1 MGIFAHNTF
10 FTNMRTQNTE
20 FHHFD
25 HTNIPNKQTTPKT
38 TINNFCNFLTETHP
52 PSPTSPTYKSTT
64 FTHQTEPFNH
74 PSQLIGRFSSSSS
87 LSSLFPPAS
96 SPTLSHSPYPSL
108 LPHKEQFRQN
118 AQSDTLNNPLQGIT
132 SLSRVIPVELSL

>member
-25 HTNIPNKQTTPKT
+25 HTNIPNEQTTPKT

-96 SPTLSHSPYPSL
+96 SPTLSHSPSPSL
-108 LPHKEQFRQN
+108 SFPFFTPP
-118 AQSDTLNNPLQGIT
+118 SSPPPTPPPPTSPSPL
-132 SLSRVIPVELSL
+132 LSP